1 MRGVRGSKVLLAIG
15 GLTAGL
21 LLSEGLLGWWKPQV
35 SRQPSLWRFDDRLG
49 WHHVPGASGWM
60 RRPEFEVEMSINAAG
75 LRDREY
81 PLDRPSGGWRLLLFG
96 DSFVEG
102 WGVPAQDV
110 VSSRLEARLKTE
122 AAATPVEAI
131 NFGVAGYGTDQE
143 LLLFEQSGKR
153 YRPDQVLLFF
163 YANDLINNASDR
175 GIGSERG
182 YKPYFRVDPRGR
194 LRLRGVP
201 VKRSRFWDGS
211 SAWPWEHRLDKY
223 LKERLHVYAALR
235 KAWSG
240 AGVPEGSRQRFYEVL
255 YGVEDDPT
263 AERYW
268 RLTGEILRAFRES
281 ASRAGAELILVYAPA
296 IVQVEQENWRMK
308 RDLFGLIGEFDLDKP
323 NRRLAVEAAR
333 DGVPLLDLTP
343 SFRKHTGHRRL
354 YYEESHWTP
363 EGHALAARLVADY
376 LLRRRGQE
384 ASP

>member
-1 MRGVRGSKVLLAIG
+1 MRGVRGSKVLLAVG

-21 LLSEGLLGWWKPQV
+21 LLSEGLLAWWKPQV

-60 RRPEFEVEMSINAAG
+60 RRPEFEVEMRINADG
-75 LRDREY
+75 QRDREY
-81 PLDRPSGGWRLLLFG
+81 PLDRPSGGWRLLVFG

-102 WGVPAQDV
+102 WGVQAEDM
-110 VSSRLEARLKTE
+110 VSSRLEARLQSE
-122 AAATPVEAI
+122 APDTPVEAI

-143 LLLFEQSGKR
+143 LLLFEQSGRR

-163 YANDLINNASDR
+163 YANDLINNASDK

-194 LRLRGVP
+194 LRLLGVP

-223 LKERLHVYAALR
+223 LKERLHVYAAIR
-235 KAWSG
+235 KALSG

-255 YGVEDDPT
+255 YGVEDDPA

-268 RLTGEILRAFRES
+268 RLTGQILRAFRES

-296 IVQVEQENWRMK
+296 IVQVEEENWRMK

-323 NRRLAVEAAR
+323 NRRLAAAAAR
-333 DGVPLLDLTP
+333 DGIPLLDLSP
-343 SFRKHTGHRRL
+343 AFRKHTGPRRL

-363 EGHALAARLVADY
+363 EGHALAARLAADY
-376 LLRRRGQE
+376 LLQRRRQE
-384 ASP
+384 ASR